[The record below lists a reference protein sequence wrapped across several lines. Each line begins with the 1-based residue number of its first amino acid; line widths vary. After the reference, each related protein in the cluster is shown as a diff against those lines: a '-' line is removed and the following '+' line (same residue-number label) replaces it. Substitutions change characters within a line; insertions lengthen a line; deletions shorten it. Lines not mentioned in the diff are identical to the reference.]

1 MPSSLQ
7 QDTSTPPLTIRLL
20 GAPTWRVNNRGPEA
34 LSPKDAALLAKLA
47 LDGPQPRLALC
58 ELLWPASGPK
68 QAADSLRQRSHRLAS
83 AAGHP
88 VLELGDSVSLYAGVR
103 VDVVHLSGLD
113 IDTLVDAPG
122 LLAGVDVGKEADLD
136 AWLGKARTRVEEQ
149 RARLLT
155 DHAEA
160 LEREGRLHEALRL
173 ALRVVEG
180 LPFVEQ
186 GWRRVMRLH
195 YLRGDRAAAQDA
207 YWRLHALLRDE
218 LGARPSA
225 ETQALFQTVET
236 ADNTTMLPR
245 RPVPVSLLRPPVLVG
260 RRAPWAAMVN
270 AWSASRP
277 FVLVGEGG
285 LGKSRLLEA
294 FVHGRE
300 GLVSEQARPGDDEVA
315 GALLGRLLVR
325 IDEAHAPDVTA
336 AARAELARLRP
347 EFGTPPRA
355 DANVAVLRHAVE
367 TMLASAVSRG
377 LRVIAVDDVHNAD
390 HSSIQAL
397 RWLSASAG
405 LAGLRMA
412 FASRP
417 WRGEMGVELDAWS
430 VDSHRF
436 VRVDLLPLT
445 RPELG
450 ELLASL
456 ALPALID
463 PAVEDRLFRHAGGHP
478 LFTLATLQHAVA
490 RGNELRD
497 VDAAAAPES
506 VVTLLDARIRGVPAR
521 ARDLL
526 QVAATGGADLT
537 VERAAGVLG
546 SPPLA
551 LSDAWAALEADN
563 VLRGEAF
570 SHDLVHE
577 AALRAVPR
585 GVQQALH
592 RRWAEVLQGEPSV
605 EPARLARH
613 WEAGQRS
620 AQAGRAWSDAAA
632 AARLAGRLAEQ
643 GDLYERAARCHA
655 EAGQANERVDALLA
669 RLDGLL
675 LRHGGAA
682 VLDALVEL
690 EPATRTSQQRL
701 RCRIART
708 EALIVQG
715 QIDDALA
722 QASRS
727 LGEVDHMPELAI
739 TVRAQHALALAR
751 LGRID
756 DAAASAMVAMQL
768 AQASRE
774 PAQVLKAANA
784 LMFVHWSAGRIA
796 DAVSVQRQEFDAAEA
811 LGDQAVMAASEG
823 SLAALLA
830 AAGDVPGTYE
840 HASRARQRH
849 RDCGLAENS
858 TPITLNHT
866 VLGAA
871 CGALGRFDEARHALE
886 HAVALAQDDA
896 PVDVRAKALLTLTLL
911 WVNLGCADRARAAL
925 AALPAEMPPGMQM
938 QACWL
943 AARAADMEGEPA
955 ARHWDR
961 FDRLAQAHTD
971 LPFVLGVDFEVS
983 YRGPAASTI
992 DRLERAASDCVAR
1005 GQHGVARS
1013 LRWRMLARRLEGDDP
1028 ASVHAAVVLALELE
1042 PHVNMGLMA
1051 KCYPP
1056 QVWLDM
1062 ARAHE
1067 RAGDMHRR
1075 SVCLGHGRRW
1085 VVAALG
1091 RMAPE
1096 WREAFSSRQP
1106 INRVLL
1112 AASLPT

>member
-1 MPSSLQ
+1 M
-7 QDTSTPPLTIRLL
+7 D
-20 GAPTWRVNNRGPEA
+20 ARGPEP

-58 ELLWPASGPK
+58 ELLWPASGRK
-68 QAADSLRQRSHRLAS
+68 QAADNLRQRSHRMTS

-88 VLELGDSVSLYAGVR
+88 LLELGDAVSLHAGAW
-103 VDVVHLSGLD
+103 VDVVHLADLD
-113 IDTLVDAPG
+113 EATLMDAPG
-122 LLAGVDVGKEADLD
+122 LLAGVDLGEEGELD

-149 RARLLT
+149 RARVIT
-155 DHAEA
+155 DRAEA

-173 ALRVVEG
+173 AQRVVDW
-180 LPFVEQ
+180 LPFAEQ

-236 ADNTTMLPR
+236 AENAPVLPR

-260 RRAPWAAMVN
+260 RRAPWAAMVD
-270 AWSASRP
+270 AWSASKP

-294 FVHGRE
+294 FVHGRD

-325 IDEAHAPDVTA
+325 IDEVHAPELTA
-336 AARAELARLRP
+336 ATRAELARLRP

-355 DANVAVLRHAVE
+355 DANVAILRHAVE
-367 TMLASAVSRG
+367 SFLAAAVSRG
-377 LRVIAVDDVHNAD
+377 LRVMAVDDVHNAD
-390 HSSIQAL
+390 RSSVQAL
-397 RWLSASAG
+397 RWLGASAG
-405 LAGLRMA
+405 LAGLKVA

-417 WRGEMGVELDAWS
+417 WRGEVGSELDAWS
-430 VDSHRF
+430 IDSHRF
-436 VRVDLLPLT
+436 VRIDLLPLT

-456 ALPALID
+456 ALPALVD
-463 PAVEDRLFRHAGGHP
+463 PAVEERLFRHAGGHP

-506 VVTLLDARIRGVPAR
+506 VVTLLDARIRGVPAH

-526 QVAATGGADLT
+526 QVAAIGGADLS
-537 VERAAGVLG
+537 VERAASVLG
-546 SPPLA
+546 SAPLA
-551 LSDAWAALEADN
+551 LSDAWSALEADN
-563 VLRGEAF
+563 VLHGEAF

-592 RRWAEVLQGEPSV
+592 RRWAEVLQGEPTI
-605 EPARLARH
+605 EPARVARH
-613 WEAGQRS
+613 WEAGQRC
-620 AQAGRAWSDAAA
+620 AQAGRAWSEAAA
-632 AARLAGRLAEQ
+632 AARLAGRLVEQ

-655 EAGQANERVDALLA
+655 QAGQPDERVDALLA

-690 EPATRTSQQRL
+690 EPAARTSQQRL

-727 LGEVDHMPELAI
+727 LGEVERLPEHAI

-756 DAAASAMVAMQL
+756 DATTSATLAMQL
-768 AQASRE
+768 AHASGE

-796 DAVSVQRQEFDAAEA
+796 DAVSVQRKEFDAAEA

-840 HASRARQRH
+840 HAMRARQRQ

-858 TPITLNHT
+858 TPIVLNHT

-871 CGALGRFDEARHALE
+871 AGALGRYDEALQSLE
-886 HAVALAQDDA
+886 HAVVAARDDTA
-896 PVDVRAKALLTLTLL
+896 AGFHAKALLTLASIWLTLG
-911 WVNLGCADRARAAL
+911 WTDRARALL
-925 AALPAEMPPGMQM
+925 ASLPPAAPPGMQI
-938 QACWL
+938 QSCWL
-943 AARAADMEGEPA
+943 AARAAELDGESA
-955 ARHWDR
+955 LRHWDR
-961 FDRLAQAHTD
+961 FDRLAQAHAD
-971 LPFVLGVDFEVS
+971 LPFVLGVTFEAS
-983 YRGPAASTI
+983 YRGPVAATI
-992 DRLERAASDCVAR
+992 KQLERESGECDVR
-1005 GQHGVARS
+1005 GQHGVARA
-1013 LRWRMLARRLEGDDP
+1013 LRWRMLARRLELDEP
-1028 ASVHAAVVLALELE
+1028 TSASAAVALALELE
-1042 PHVNMGLMA
+1042 AHVDEGLSA

-1056 QVWLDM
+1056 EVWLDM

-1067 RAGDMHRR
+1067 RVGDMRRR
-1075 SVCLGHGRRW
+1075 SMCLDRGRCW
-1085 VVAALG
+1085 VVAARD

-1096 WREAFSSRQP
+1096 WRDAFGARNP
-1106 INRVLL
+1106 VNRLL
-1112 AASLPT
+1112 LSAVATE